1 MAASAPAIDVVRLRG
16 RRVALPGFVR
26 EPLVHFFILGSLL
39 FAAGRLLQKPTLA
52 SARTRLEVPA
62 AEIRRMREVWTLQWH
77 RPPQPAELQSLI
89 DEYVR
94 EQILF
99 REALA
104 MGLDRDDEIVRRRLI
119 QKMQFLS
126 QEMKHGADS
135 SAEPPGDVD

>member
-1 MAASAPAIDVVRLRG
+1 MAAIAPAIDLVPLRG
-16 RRVALPGFVR
+16 RRVPLPRFVR
-26 EPLVHFFILGSLL
+26 EPLVHFLILGALL
-39 FAAGRLLQKPTLA
+39 FVVARMLQKPALA
-52 SARTRLEVPA
+52 PARPRIEVAA
-62 AEIRRMREVWTLQWH
+62 AEVRRMRELWGLQWH

-94 EQILF
+94 EQVLF

-104 MGLDRDDEIVRRRLI
+104 MGLDRDDEIVRRRLV

-135 SAEPPGDVD
+135 SAEPAGDID

>member
-1 MAASAPAIDVVRLRG
+1 MAAIAPAIDVVRFRY

-26 EPLVHFFILGSLL
+26 EPLVHFFILGALL
-39 FAAGRLLQKPTLA
+39 FVAGRMLQKPA
-52 SARTRLEVPA
+52 RAPARTRIDVPA
-62 AEIRRMREVWTLQWH
+62 AEVRRMREVWTLQWH

-94 EQILF
+94 EQVLF

-104 MGLDRDDEIVRRRLI
+104 MGLDRDDEIVRRRLV

-135 SAEPPGDVD
+135 SAEPAGEVD